1 MGALDDAFKDI
12 EVPVEGE
19 EGEEGS
25 MEGEGGE
32 GEEQSMVSVDSSTL
46 RSGGLYPLAED
57 VQGELSDA

>member
-12 EVPVEGE
+12 EVPAEGE

-25 MEGEGGE
+25 MEGGEG